1 MTSRIVIQFAGW
13 RKYQSNAD
21 DFPSLCGGRGD
32 GCETERE
39 ESAVSKSF
47 SKVHCWVSSSRVGQ
61 TAVCGLCPAD
71 TEMTGKKNC
80 ELSLALQPRAR
91 TALRT

>member
-1 MTSRIVIQFAGW
+1 MTFQACAGE
-13 RKYQSNAD
+13 
-21 DFPSLCGGRGD
+21 GGGY

-47 SKVHCWVSSSRVGQ
+47 CKVHCWVSSSRVGQ

-71 TEMTGKKNC
+71 REMKGKKSC
-80 ELSLALQPRAR
+80 ELSVALQSRAR
-91 TALRT
+91 TAVRA